1 VNPLINLYVAP
12 PEIAAHAA
20 ALTIVIPL
28 MAACAAMMAPNARWS
43 WMIASVASVLA
54 GWMALALVGEVA
66 RHGAVDYA
74 MGGFLPPMGIALRID
89 ALSAL
94 MLLVISFVGV
104 MASIASGHFL
114 KAEVR
119 PGKHQLYQ
127 AGVLLCMSGLIG
139 MVATGDAFN
148 AFVMLE
154 VSSIGTYALIAT
166 GQDRRAL
173 PAGFNYLIM
182 GTVGAT
188 FYVFGVGL
196 LYAATGTL
204 NMADMA
210 RLLAPISG
218 RPDVLAGF
226 AFIMVGLGVK
236 AAMFPLHGWLP
247 AAYAHAPGAIV
258 VFISGAATKAAFYL
272 MVRFAFTVFGGGA
285 ATHGFAAVLAPLAAA
300 GVVIASL
307 QAVQQGELRRILAFS
322 SVAQAG
328 LLLLGLSLG
337 TAAGLTAALLHL
349 VAHSLLK
356 SSLFMAAAGAAPGAV
371 KLSDFNGAG
380 RRAPWTMTAFAISGL
395 SLIGAPLTMGFLS
408 KWKLVEALL
417 AHGWIW
423 GVAVVAASS
432 LAAVFYVGRMLEAIF
447 FKPTAEGGPVVKEAP
462 MGVRVPLW
470 IMALLTLWFGVDAK
484 LPLGFADEA
493 ARAAMRVV
501 APGATP

>member
-12 PEIAAHAA
+12 PELAAHAA
-20 ALTIVIPL
+20 ALIVVVPL
-28 MAACAAMMAPNARWS
+28 MAASAAMLAPCARWS
-43 WMIASVASVLA
+43 WVIASAASMFA
-54 GWMALALVGEVA
+54 GWMALCLTGEVA

-74 MGGFLPPMGIALRID
+74 MGGFLPPLGIALRID
-89 ALSAL
+89 ALSVL
-94 MLLVISFVGV
+94 MALVISLVGV
-104 MASIASGHFL
+104 MACIASGHFL

-139 MVATGDAFN
+139 MVVTGDAFN

-182 GTVGAT
+182 GTLGAT

-218 RPDVLAGF
+218 RPEVLAGF
-226 AFIMVGLGVK
+226 AFIMVGLGAK

-258 VFISGAATKAAFYL
+258 VFVSGAATKAAFYL
-272 MVRFAFTVFGGGA
+272 MARFAFTIFGNGA
-285 ATHGFAAVLAPLAAA
+285 APQLFASVLAPLAAA
-300 GVVIASL
+300 GVAIASL
-307 QAVQQGELRRILAFS
+307 QAIQQGELRRVLAFS

-328 LLLLGLSLG
+328 VLLLALSLG
-337 TAAGLTAALLHL
+337 TAAGLAAALLHL

-395 SLIGAPLTMGFLS
+395 SLVGVPLTMGFLS

-417 AHGWIW
+417 AEGWIW
-423 GVAVVAASS
+423 GVAVVASSS
-432 LAAVFYVGRMLEAIF
+432 LAAVYYVGRMLEAIF
-447 FKPTAEGGPVVKEAP
+447 FRPTAEGGPVVAEAP
-462 MGVRVPLW
+462 LCVRAPLW
-470 IMALLTLWFGVDAK
+470 IMALLILWFGIDASV
-484 LPLGFADEA
+484 PLGLADAA
-493 ARAAMRVV
+493 ARAAMRIA
-501 APGATP
+501 APGAAP